1 MTEFTIRC
9 GCGRAMTLDAPRGR
23 CAYRCGCGA
32 RVRVEDAPRQ
42 AKICVAVESGTA
54 CRFAPVTAE
63 PVALCKGHARA
74 LREQLMVASLACA
87 PLAEED
93 ATELVAAWL
102 DRTVSGGIDR
112 DALRRQ
118 RRADHA
124 RAAALAR
131 QDLEAASVVYYIQFG
146 DRIKIG
152 TTTDLGKRLGALP
165 HDCLLATEPGGP
177 LVERQRH
184 EQFGALRIKGEWFE
198 PAPVLLGHIQALPR
212 HASTATPPRRSM
224 PTTTSDG
231 RILMATTLAADVLGV
246 NPSTVSRWRSLGYL
260 SPAPGGTARKPLYA
274 WDDVLEAQR
283 LARDAAIATSGSDK
297 RVRRNMAA

>member
-1 MTEFTIRC
+1 
-9 GCGRAMTLDAPRGR
+9 MTLDAPRGR

-131 QDLEAASVVYYIQFG
+131 RDLEAASVVYYIQFG

-198 PAPVLLGHIQALPR
+198 PARFCSATSRRFPATRAQQR
-212 HASTATPPRRSM
+212 HPAAACPPPHRTGASSWPRRWL
-224 PTTTSDG
+224 PTCS
-231 RILMATTLAADVLGV
+231 A
-246 NPSTVSRWRSLGYL
+246 
-260 SPAPGGTARKPLYA
+260 
-274 WDDVLEAQR
+274 
-283 LARDAAIATSGSDK
+283 
-297 RVRRNMAA
+297 